1 MSNDI
6 TKLEKYM
13 TGQDLPNEK
22 SLITSYPTCSVV
34 YKWTNEN
41 LNIYPAVSLEGKKV
55 LTITASG
62 DHALEAVIN
71 GASDIDSVDINIF
84 SKYVSALKIA
94 MIRKYDIDKFSSQY
108 RLFTIPLADVNDL
121 SKILDEVSLYLSK
134 DVILFWETYIKCLR
148 EYRDRNLFTRE
159 LFWNDGGAFKKNKYS
174 EKCVYGDLKE
184 KLQGVSIKYYDS
196 DIKDIGRILPGNIYD
211 AMYLSNIL
219 ERVDTFDSAEDCA
232 RLIKRLLSRMND
244 KGIIYNYLFRSFFSL
259 SNNHNLSALF
269 FESYNDLKWILNEE
283 YFFDDKDKEHCHE
296 AVVKITKR

>member
-6 TKLEKYM
+6 IKLEKYM

-22 SLITSYPTCSVV
+22 SLITSYFTCSVV
-34 YKWTNEN
+34 YKWTNEI
-41 LNIYPAVSLEGKKV
+41 LNIYPAVSLEGKRV
-55 LTITASG
+55 LAITASG
-62 DHALEAVIN
+62 DHALEAIIN

-108 RLFTIPLADVNDL
+108 RLFTIPLADVNEL

-244 KGIIYNYLFRSFFSL
+244 KGIIYNYLFKCGIRFNKHYNS
-259 SNNHNLSALF
+259 SALF
-269 FESYNDLKWILNEE
+269 FDFYDDLKVLFREE
-283 YFFDDKDKEHCHE
+283 YFYEDKDYDHFNE
-296 AVVKITKR
+296 AVVKLTKR